1 MSMEQKVEN
10 HSNIITSDLKISNF
24 ANFNSF
30 LIDELEV
37 SLSIN
42 LSDDLKNIIKTY
54 VSEYESL
61 NQRKL
66 EEKDSVIFQLKQ
78 NLVDLTEKRFRTS
91 IQNGTSTLPNENI
104 EFLINEKEKK
114 INDLLDQLSDNE
126 RSIIKLKQ
134 TIKSQDDVI
143 LSLNNNIYVS
153 IIFFFVL
160 NFSLK
165 RNLKNKI

>member
-10 HSNIITSDLKISNF
+10 HSNINSSDLKISNF
-24 ANFNSF
+24 DNFNSF

-37 SLSIN
+37 NLSIN

-54 VSEYESL
+54 LSEYESL

-66 EEKDSVIFQLKQ
+66 EEKDSIICQLKQ

-104 EFLINEKEKK
+104 EFLVNEKEAK
-114 INDLLDQLSDNE
+114 INNLSDQLSEYE
-126 RSIIKLKQ
+126 RNISKLKQ

-143 LSLNNNIYVS
+143 LSLNNNIHVS
-153 IIFFFVL
+153 IV
-160 NFSLK
+160 
-165 RNLKNKI
+165 